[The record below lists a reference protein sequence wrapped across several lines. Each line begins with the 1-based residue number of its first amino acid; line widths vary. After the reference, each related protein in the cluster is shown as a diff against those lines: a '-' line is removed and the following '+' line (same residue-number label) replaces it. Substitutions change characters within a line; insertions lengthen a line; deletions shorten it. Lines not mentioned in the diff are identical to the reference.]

1 MSSIQA
7 FIQVLDEFLNELMET
22 FPKVTKIKTYYHTFE
37 TLKKTNA
44 RKILDTFMEA
54 IRGKE
59 ESISNKDEKIILKN
73 PFLAEV
79 EIEKWWTSNLSQNT
93 KDAIWKYL
101 NTLVFLGTSITAI
114 PPDMMKGIEDV
125 AEKCIQ
131 NLGEDGMPDMNMLM
145 KNVQQMM
152 GNMKK

>member
-37 TLKKTNA
+37 TMKKTNA

-54 IRGKE
+54 VKGNE
-59 ESISNKDEKIILKN
+59 EAISNKDEKFLLNN

-79 EIEKWWTSNLSQNT
+79 EIKKWWTPNLSENT

-125 AEKCIQ
+125 AEKCMKSM
-131 NLGEDGMPDMNMLM
+131 GDDGMPDMNMLM

-152 GNMKK
+152 GNMKN